1 MIKQDTVKFLK
12 ESSNVVNYLVKEFE
26 MKKNAKMY
34 ARASQDKTGVIDPN
48 KLHTYKFAED
58 IFKKITTVPNQKNH
72 GMVFLLDWSGSMQ
85 HHLLPT
91 VEQLLNLVMFCRK
104 INIPFSVYKFMNP
117 GSSYDSSKGLEIIL
131 DQSFYSK

>member
-1 MIKQDTVKFLK
+1 
-12 ESSNVVNYLVKEFE
+12 

-72 GMVFLLDWSGSMQ
+72 GMIFLLDWSGSMQ

-117 GSSYDSSKGLEIIL
+117 GSSYDKLKDKIIQIIL
-131 DQSFYSK
+131 L

>member
-1 MIKQDTVKFLK
+1 MYDSKLPDHMIKLLYLLIKQDTVKFLK

-34 ARASQDKTGVIDPN
+34 ARASQDKTGTIDPN

-85 HHLLPT
+85 
-91 VEQLLNLVMFCRK
+91 QS
-104 INIPFSVYKFMNP
+104 PFTYC
-117 GSSYDSSKGLEIIL
+117 
-131 DQSFYSK
+131 